1 MCVLTAASEPHNLQA
16 PFNAYAFLP
25 ITHSNSYAAVE
36 WYTVLH
42 IHVWPLPQGKGVRRI
57 CNAVFLYISFSGRR
71 ISGETLSVNG
81 CEVREIF
88 ILLLGT
94 AVRFCRWFPKIWG
107 FASRFQCL
115 SPSQSRSCWTCFAS
129 FWSISR
135 QWKELRTLTS
145 TNGKITDRRH
155 FSLSRAG
162 LLVEVI
168 YTYRSVT
175 FSKCRSSF

>member
-1 MCVLTAASEPHNLQA
+1 MCVLTAASEPHNLQV

-81 CEVREIF
+81 CEIRESL
-88 ILLLGT
+88 ILVLGT
-94 AVRFCRWFPKIWG
+94 AVRFLRLIPKNFFCVLFP
-107 FASRFQCL
+107 ARVEAVENVLYRFDQYQN
-115 SPSQSRSCWTCFAS
+115 SERSY
-129 FWSISR
+129 
-135 QWKELRTLTS
+135 EHLPPPM
-145 TNGKITDRRH
+145 
-155 FSLSRAG
+155 
-162 LLVEVI
+162 E
-168 YTYRSVT
+168 
-175 FSKCRSSF
+175 